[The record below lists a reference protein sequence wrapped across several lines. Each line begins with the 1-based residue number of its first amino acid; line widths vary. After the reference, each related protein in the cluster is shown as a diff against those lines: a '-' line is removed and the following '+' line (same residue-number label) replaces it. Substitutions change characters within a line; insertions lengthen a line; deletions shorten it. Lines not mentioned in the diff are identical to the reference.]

1 MVIVMSQ
8 RLFIISKLSIIQVNQ
23 INNSVIIKIIILKVM
38 NLKERGLTVGDLM
51 IILIFVISTVF
62 IINKVKDSDK
72 QSYFQIAPNEI
83 LTTNKS

>member
-1 MVIVMSQ
+1 
-8 RLFIISKLSIIQVNQ
+8 
-23 INNSVIIKIIILKVM
+23 M

-62 IINKVKDSDK
+62 IISKVKDSDK

-83 LTTNKS
+83 LSTNKS

>member
-1 MVIVMSQ
+1 MI
-8 RLFIISKLSIIQVNQ
+8 FIIRVIKVN
-23 INNSVIIKIIILKVM
+23 VM
-38 NLKERGLTVGDLM
+38 KLKERGLTVGDLM

-83 LTTNKS
+83 MTTNKS

>member
-1 MVIVMSQ
+1 M
-8 RLFIISKLSIIQVNQ
+8 
-23 INNSVIIKIIILKVM
+23 IKITIINIM

-62 IINKVKDSDK
+62 IINKVKDSNK

-83 LTTNKS
+83 MTTNKS

>member
-1 MVIVMSQ
+1 
-8 RLFIISKLSIIQVNQ
+8 
-23 INNSVIIKIIILKVM
+23 M

-62 IINKVKDSDK
+62 IINKVKDSEN